1 VNNISDPFESEVRER
16 WGETRE
22 FAESQRRLKKYSQND
37 IDQAKQ
43 ELLNITNDF
52 GELKR
57 TGISTDSPSAMNLVI
72 QHRDHISRWWYECTP
87 EIQSGL
93 ADMYIS
99 DSRFSEY
106 YEKVEPGLAQYVHD
120 AIYAGVKS

>member
-1 VNNISDPFESEVRER
+1 MNNISDPFESEVRER

-120 AIYAGVKS
+120 AIYAEVKL

>member
-120 AIYAGVKS
+120 AIKVSQLH

>member
-1 VNNISDPFESEVRER
+1 MNNISDPFESEVRER

-52 GELKR
+52 AELKR
-57 TGISTDSPSAMNLVI
+57 TRISTDSPSAMNLVI

-93 ADMYIS
+93 ADMYVS

-120 AIYAGVKS
+120 AIYAEVKS

>member
-1 VNNISDPFESEVRER
+1 MNNIPDRFESEARQR

-52 GELKR
+52 AELKR
-57 TGISTDSPSAMNLVI
+57 TRISTDSPSAMNLVI

-120 AIYAGVKS
+120 AIKVSQNH

>member
-1 VNNISDPFESEVRER
+1 MNNISDPFESEVRER

-52 GELKR
+52 AELKR
-57 TGISTDSPSAMNLVI
+57 TRISTDSPSAMNLVI

-120 AIYAGVKS
+120 AIKVSQNH

>member
-1 VNNISDPFESEVRER
+1 MNTISDPFESEVRER

-52 GELKR
+52 AELKR

-93 ADMYIS
+93 ADIYIS

-120 AIYAGVKS
+120 AIKVSQNH

>member
-1 VNNISDPFESEVRER
+1 MNNIPDPFESEARQR

-52 GELKR
+52 AELKR
-57 TGISTDSPSAMNLVI
+57 TRISTDSPSAMNLVI

-120 AIYAGVKS
+120 AIKVSQRH

>member
-1 VNNISDPFESEVRER
+1 VNNIPDPFESEVRER

>member
-1 VNNISDPFESEVRER
+1 MNTISDPFESEVRER

-52 GELKR
+52 AELKR
-57 TGISTDSPSAMNLVI
+57 TRISTDSPSAMNLVI

-93 ADMYIS
+93 ADIYIS

-120 AIYAGVKS
+120 AIKVSQNH